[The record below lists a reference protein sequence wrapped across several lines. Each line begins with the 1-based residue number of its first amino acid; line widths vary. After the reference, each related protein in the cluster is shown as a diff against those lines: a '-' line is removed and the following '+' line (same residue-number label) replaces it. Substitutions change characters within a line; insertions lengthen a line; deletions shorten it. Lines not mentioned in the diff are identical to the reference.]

1 MKNDTPKDLL
11 NQAAAVTA
19 GQPGALVPITVA
31 HGDGIGP
38 EIMAATL
45 KVLTAAG
52 ARIAPETIEIGEKIY
67 HAGHSSGIAPESWE
81 SLRRTKVFLKAPIT
95 TPSGGGY
102 KSLNVTI
109 RKTLGLYANVRP
121 CVSYAPFVVTKHPR
135 LDLVI
140 VRENEEDLYAGI
152 EHRQT
157 DEVFQCLKLITRPG
171 CEKIV
176 RYAFEY
182 ARANGRKKVTCMTK
196 DNIMK
201 MTDGLFHQVFDE
213 IRVAYPEIEADHMV
227 IDIGAARLATRP
239 ELFDV
244 IVTPN
249 LYGDIISDIAAEM
262 TGSVGLAGSA
272 NIGEHVAMFEAIH
285 GSAPDIAGKGI
296 ANPSGLLLGAVMM
309 LVHIDQ
315 PEVAAKVHNAWLCTL
330 EDGVFTADLRGGG
343 GGARTRVPMPFG
355 SMDFADAIIERLGR
369 LPQKL
374 KPVSYQRAPAPQ
386 PSQEVRLLYVRAPA
400 AQKALV
406 GVDVFVHQ
414 SVLSADDLAAQLQA
428 SNTAALQLQ
437 LQMITNRGVKV
448 WPGGFPETFCTD
460 HWRCRFVA
468 STDSGTITQR
478 DIVTLLAA
486 LTDAG
491 VDVIKTE
498 NLCTFDGVKGFAL
511 GQGQ

>member
-1 MKNDTPKDLL
+1 MKNDAPQQLL
-11 NQAAAVTA
+11 NNAAHSPATA
-19 GQPGALVPITVA
+19 AETWVPITVA

-38 EIMAATL
+38 EIMDATL
-45 KVLTAAG
+45 KVLAAAG
-52 ARIAPETIEIGEKIY
+52 ARIVPETIAIGESVY
-67 HAGHSSGIAPESWE
+67 LAGHSSGIAPEAWD

-121 CVSYAPFVVTKHPR
+121 CVSYAPFVTTQHPK

-182 ARANGRKKVTCMTK
+182 ARAHGRKKVTCMTK

-201 MTDGLFHQVFDE
+201 MTDGLFHRVFDE
-213 IRVAYPEIEADHMV
+213 IRGEYPEIATDHMI

-249 LYGDIISDIAAEM
+249 LYGDILSDIAAEM

-272 NIGEHVAMFEAIH
+272 NIGERVAMFEAIH
-285 GSAPDIAGKGI
+285 GSAPDIAGQDM

-309 LVHIDQ
+309 LVHIGQ
-315 PEVAAKVHNAWLCTL
+315 PEVAERIHNAWLCTI
-330 EDGVFTADLRGGG
+330 EDGQVTADLHRADLHSAPALGCM
-343 GGARTRVPMPFG
+343 A
-355 SMDFADAIIERLGR
+355 FADAVIERMGR
-369 LPQKL
+369 LPQRFAT
-374 KPVSYQRAPAPQ
+374 VRYQTPAPQ
-386 PSQEVRLLYVRAPA
+386 AAEAPVHPLYLRARA
-400 AQKALV
+400 ATKALV
-406 GVDVFVHQ
+406 GVDVFVHEGQ
-414 SVLSADDLAAQLQA
+414 RTVQALVAQLQA
-428 SNTAALQLQ
+428 ASVPALG

-460 HWRCRFVA
+460 HWRCRFSA
-468 STDSGTITQR
+468 TSDSGAVAQR
-478 DIVTLLAA
+478 DIVALLGA
-486 LTDAG
+486 LTEAG

-498 NLCTFDGVKGFAL
+498 NLCTFDGVQGFAL